1 VFLSSVL
8 SPQSSSLFTTA
19 MTLSD
24 LLNLVPVYVLVLVR
38 VAAMMVY
45 APLLGSGQIP
55 KRVKG
60 MIACVLALAVAR
72 GVPPPIVPVTS
83 LGMAAVG
90 IGGEIAFGLA
100 MGLILSFTFIA
111 AQWAGQIVGQQ
122 MGLNL
127 SEVFDPQFGGQGSIV
142 GNLYFMLTLVV
153 FLTVNGHRAMIMG
166 VRDSFD
172 AMPLLSV
179 GITKSLVDVFLSLF
193 QAATELAIRLA
204 APILVTMV
212 VVDMALG
219 FIGKTM
225 PQLNVMSAGLSIRV
239 IVGMLVLLFGIG
251 LTSEVMRTAV
261 LDSMETVYRL
271 YVTSGR

>member
-1 VFLSSVL
+1 MPLDAV
-8 SPQSSSLFTTA
+8 
-19 MTLSD
+19 
-24 LLNLVPVYVLVLVR
+24 LNLVPVCVLVLVR
-38 VAAMMVY
+38 VAAMMIY
-45 APLLGSGQIP
+45 APLLGSGEIP
-55 KRVKG
+55 KRVKI
-60 MIACVLALAVAR
+60 MIALVLSFAIAR
-72 GVPPPIVPVTS
+72 GVAPPVAQVSS

-90 IGGEIAFGLA
+90 IGGEIVFGLA
-100 MGLILSFTFIA
+100 MGLILSFVFIA

-127 SEVFDPQFGGQGSIV
+127 SEVFDPQFGGQGSII

-179 GITKSLVDVFLSLF
+179 GISKSLVDVFVSLF

-204 APILVTMV
+204 APVLVTMV

-239 IVGMLVLLFGIG
+239 IVGMLVLMFGIG
-251 LTSEVMRTAV
+251 LTSQVMRSAV
-261 LDSMETVYRL
+261 LDGMETVYRL
-271 YVTSGR
+271 YVGPAR